1 MNPPNETAYIHQQL
15 GEMNATLKWMAA
27 AMQRDRDESKD
38 HREKLSEKL
47 DGMDSRI
54 EYMDD
59 RLLAIEKISKAN
71 ATELNDEVMPT
82 VRKINIWEQ
91 RGVGFLAF
99 AGFAGTSIGA
109 ALMKY
114 GEEIRTFFSNF
125 FK

>member
-1 MNPPNETAYIHQQL
+1 MNPPNENAYIHRQL
-15 GEMNATLKWMAA
+15 GEMNATLKGISE
-27 AMQRDRDESKD
+27 AMQRDRDESKE
-38 HREKLSEKL
+38 HREKLTDKIDGL
-47 DGMDSRI
+47 DRRI
-54 EYMDD
+54 EDMDD
-59 RLLAIEKISKAN
+59 RLIALEKISKAN
-71 ATELNDEVMPT
+71 ATKLNDEVMPT

-99 AGFAGTSIGA
+99 AGFAGTGLGA

>member
-114 GEEIRTFFSNF
+114 VEEIRTFFSNF